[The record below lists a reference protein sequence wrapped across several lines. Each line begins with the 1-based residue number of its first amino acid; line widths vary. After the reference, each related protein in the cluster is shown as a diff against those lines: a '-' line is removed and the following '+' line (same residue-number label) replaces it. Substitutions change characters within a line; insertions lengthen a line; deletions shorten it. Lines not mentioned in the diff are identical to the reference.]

1 MQDEIHNFPEQN
13 SSNKPI
19 AELTDCYQPSL
30 CEGEIMKKKKKGR
43 ERKEGGGREEKG
55 ERERRGREE
64 LQEKQKVLSVTLGT
78 YSCNHGVGMCFD
90 SNTHTHT
97 HISAR

>member
-30 CEGEIMKKKKKGR
+30 CEGEIMKKKKKR
-43 ERKEGGGREEKG
+43 KRKEGGW
-55 ERERRGREE
+55 RERRERREREE
-64 LQEKQKVLSVTLGT
+64 GKGGAARETK
-78 YSCNHGVGMCFD
+78 
-90 SNTHTHT
+90 
-97 HISAR
+97 SAICDIGNI